1 MKDLVKYI
9 VDTLTGD
16 ADVTVEYADDKPT
29 EIVISASKDDIGKV
43 IGKQGRIAKSIR
55 TIVKAASGKQGKHKF
70 YTVSI
75 VKKDGDNE
83 TEDKA
88 QE

>member
-43 IGKQGRIAKSIR
+43 IGKQGKIAKAIR
-55 TIVKAASGKQGKHKF
+55 SVMKAAAGKRNTK
-70 YTVSI
+70 VI
-75 VKKDGDNE
+75 VDII
-83 TEDKA
+83 
-88 QE
+88 